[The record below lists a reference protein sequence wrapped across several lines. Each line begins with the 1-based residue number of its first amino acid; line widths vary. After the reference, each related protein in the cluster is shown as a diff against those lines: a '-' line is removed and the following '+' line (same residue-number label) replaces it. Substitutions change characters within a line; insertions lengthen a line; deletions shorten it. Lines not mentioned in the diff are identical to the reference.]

1 MKIDTDITYIHDI
14 DTISCTDGELMISD
28 GRTTV
33 VLNTDTLY
41 RDLYIL
47 IDIVCKE
54 NTKQQDR
61 YKQLIKES
69 CNNI

>member
-1 MKIDTDITYIHDI
+1 MNKQTITYIHDI
-14 DTISCTDGELMISD
+14 DTISCSDGELHLSSE
-28 GRTTV
+28 GTTV

-41 RDLYIL
+41 KDLHIL
-47 IDIVCKE
+47 IDMVCKE